1 MTNPS
6 TYFLALLLAVAA
18 VSAQAQTRTQG
29 QAKAPAPAAAQA
41 AAPAS
46 APGKTAA
53 ADEPS
58 TQVTSDTLH
67 YDDNKRESTFTGN
80 VVATH
85 GQLTIYADK
94 LVVSEDKDGNQFG
107 TATADKG
114 KVVTI
119 TEDRPATFEHI
130 EGKGLRGEYNGKTQV
145 FDLIGHAVVIRYIC
159 GKPYDTIRGER
170 IRYYQKTDVYE
181 AFGGPGSAGPDG
193 RVRSLAA
200 PRSKI
205 QAAMDACRAAQAHGG
220 KPAAKHPADKQHSTD
235 KHPADKK

>member
-1 MTNPS
+1 MTHP
-6 TYFLALLLAVAA
+6 TAYLLALLLATASLSV
-18 VSAQAQTRTQG
+18 QAQT
-29 QAKAPAPAAAQA
+29 AAPAPAQ
-41 AAPAS
+41 S
-46 APGKTAA
+46 KTAA

-119 TEDRPATFEHI
+119 TEDRPDTFEHI
-130 EGKGLRGEYNGKTQV
+130 EGKGLRGEYDGKTQV

-170 IRYYQKTDVYE
+170 VRYHQKTDVYE

-193 RVRSLAA
+193 RVRSLAE
-200 PRSKI
+200 PRAKI
-205 QAAMDACRAAQAHGG
+205 QAAMDSCRAGQAQGG
-220 KPAAKHPADKQHSTD
+220 KPAAKHPAAKPHS
-235 KHPADKK
+235 ADKK